1 MHPSHTSLSGAAQ
14 QQRAVAQRALQT
26 ASLHPTASFPTGFCS
41 LRVAACAIT
50 IHHASLNKAGSPLQG
65 RRRACLYPQPPARQ
79 PRVLQPCHRQPGAS
93 PAARSIP
100 GRRRWLRGIK
110 GCVGC
115 VGGAE
120 TGEPGW
126 LLSLIRLC
134 SAMDLGPTGQASSLS
149 HGASKA
155 FSNTWV
161 RVLGQCRLIRVL
173 DVSLWE

>member
-1 MHPSHTSLSGAAQ
+1 MLP
-14 QQRAVAQRALQT
+14 ALQT

-41 LRVAACAIT
+41 LRVAAYAIT

-149 HGASKA
+149 ARCKQGFQQYLGASA
-155 FSNTWV
+155 WSV
-161 RVLGQCRLIRVL
+161 QADQSPGRQSLGIKT
-173 DVSLWE
+173 VSILLKGGF